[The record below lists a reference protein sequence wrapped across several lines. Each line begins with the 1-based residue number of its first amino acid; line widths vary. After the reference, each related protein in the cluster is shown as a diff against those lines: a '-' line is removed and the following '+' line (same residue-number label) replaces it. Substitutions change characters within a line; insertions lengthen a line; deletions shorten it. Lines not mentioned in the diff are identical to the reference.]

1 MFLLKTASCM
11 FFSVLILSHIGCSSS
26 STTKRDVGSAGTADS
41 AGPSAQS
48 SGDGRSDTTRES
60 DLSSALKA
68 DQSKEGKS
76 PGTSSSSLDQ
86 LKEGKSTA
94 TAASSPLK
102 DVLFEFDRHDL
113 SGDARDILKSNAE
126 WLKRNASA
134 LIEIEGHCDE
144 RGTSEYNLA
153 LGAKR
158 SQAARDYLLTLGI
171 APDRIST
178 ISYGEEIP
186 ACIESGENCWRQNRR
201 VRFVVAP
208 SRPAS

>member
-11 FFSVLILSHIGCSSS
+11 FFSVLILFNMGCSP
-26 STTKRDVGSAGTADS
+26 STAKPNVGSPGTGNS
-41 AGPSAQS
+41 PETSAQS
-48 SGDGRSDTTRES
+48 SGEGRLDSTRES
-60 DLSSALKA
+60 NLPSTSSP
-68 DQSKEGKS
+68 DQAKGAKS
-76 PGTSSSSLDQ
+76 PAASSSSLDN
-86 LKEGKSTA
+86 LKEGKSSA

-102 DVLFEFDRHDL
+102 DVFFEFDRHDL
-113 SGDARDILKSNAE
+113 TGDARDILKGNAE
-126 WLKRNASA
+126 WLKKNSSA
-134 LIEIEGHCDE
+134 RVEIEGHCDE

-158 SQAARDYLLTLGI
+158 SQAARDYLVTLGI

-201 VRFVVAP
+201 VRFIVAP

>member
-1 MFLLKTASCM
+1 VFYLKSASCM
-11 FFSVLILSHIGCSSS
+11 FFTVLILSNTGCSP
-26 STTKRDVGSAGTADS
+26 STTKPNVGSAGTGTS
-41 AGPSAQS
+41 AEASAQS
-48 SGDGRSDTTRES
+48 SGDGRIDTTRES
-60 DLSSALKA
+60 NLPSTSSP
-68 DQSKEGKS
+68 DQSKGEKS
-76 PGTSSSSLDQ
+76 PAASSTSLDQ

-113 SGDARDILKSNAE
+113 TGDARDILKSNAE

-134 LIEIEGHCDE
+134 RVEIEGHCDE

-158 SQAARDYLLTLGI
+158 SQAARDYLVTLGI

-186 ACIESGENCWRQNRR
+186 ACIESSENCWRQNRR
-201 VRFVVAP
+201 VRFIIAP

>member
-1 MFLLKTASCM
+1 MFYYKIVGYIFLSAVIAAATACGS
-11 FFSVLILSHIGCSSS
+11 SSAKPDAGLAGAANPSSS
-26 STTKRDVGSAGTADS
+26 SSQPSGEGRAD
-41 AGPSAQS
+41 A
-48 SGDGRSDTTRES
+48 TRES
-60 DLSSALKA
+60 NLSSGSTAN
-68 DQSKEGKS
+68 QSKVEK
-76 PGTSSSSLDQ
+76 PPATSSSSLEQ
-86 LKEGKSTA
+86 LKDGKPTK

-113 SGDARDILKSNAE
+113 TAEARDTLRSNAE
-126 WLKRNASA
+126 WLKGNASTR
-134 LIEIEGHCDE
+134 IEVEGHCDE

-153 LGAKR
+153 LAAKR
-158 SQAARDYLLTLGI
+158 AQATRDYLVTLGI

-186 ACIESGENCWRQNRR
+186 ACIVSSESCWQQNRR

>member
-11 FFSVLILSHIGCSSS
+11 FFSVLILFNMGCSP
-26 STTKRDVGSAGTADS
+26 STAKPNVGSAGTGNS
-41 AGPSAQS
+41 PETSAQS
-48 SGDGRSDTTRES
+48 SGDGRIDTTRES
-60 DLSSALKA
+60 NLPSTSSPDQAKA
-68 DQSKEGKS
+68 AKS
-76 PGTSSSSLDQ
+76 PAASSSSLDN
-86 LKEGKSTA
+86 LKEGKSSA

-102 DVLFEFDRHDL
+102 DVFFEFDRHDL
-113 SGDARDILKSNAE
+113 TGDARDILTGNAE
-126 WLKRNASA
+126 WLKKNSSA
-134 LIEIEGHCDE
+134 RVEIEGHCDE

-158 SQAARDYLLTLGI
+158 SQAARDYLVTLGI

-201 VRFVVAP
+201 VRFIVAP